1 MYATLRNDHI
11 IFNKQNFIG
20 KKDGMISEYYE
31 IRRLS
36 KFHLSSNYR
45 VDLAEQILGKMF
57 IH

>member
-31 IRRLS
+31 I
-36 KFHLSSNYR
+36 
-45 VDLAEQILGKMF
+45 VCQLGKGSYGKVYEVKN
-57 IH
+57 